1 MNLCN
6 YSIGTRLAWGF
17 GLTLLLFTATLAGLM
32 VSNAAERA
40 DYLQAVD
47 QAAARESL
55 AVQMRTRLLTAAV
68 AVRNMGL
75 ASEVDAV
82 QRDQDVAK
90 KERAAYVEAKGA
102 LRQLPLTSDAK
113 AVLDTLESSDSE
125 MASAFKEA
133 VDLASQFNAEQAA
146 KIITQKIDP
155 LMQKEDAQL
164 TSFISLQKKSSQDAR
179 DEAAS
184 RSLRAQV
191 LAGIGALVVLAITG
205 VIGLLLTVSITKP
218 LKLAVASIERVAGG
232 DLSERIDV
240 QGSDETARLLLQLRA
255 MQEQLGTLVC
265 DVRQGVDQMSI
276 STREIANGNSDLSR
290 RTETQASSLQETAAS
305 LEQITTG
312 VERNAQASEEA
323 NEMARAAVNAAAG
336 GGKVFSEVVST
347 MQDISASSRK
357 IADIIA
363 VIDGIAFQTNILAL
377 NAAVEAARAGEQG
390 RGFAVVASE
399 VRSLASRSA
408 DAAKEIKSLIGASVE
423 RVDSGSRLVSR
434 AGDSIDDIVSRIERV
449 ASIISEISASANQQT
464 TGIVQIKQAVHQL
477 DEVTQQNAALVEQ
490 SAAAAES
497 LNHQAGSLVSLVGTF
512 KV

>member
-1 MNLCN
+1 MNLSN

-32 VSNAAERA
+32 ISNASARA
-40 DYLQAVD
+40 DFLVAVD
-47 QAAARESL
+47 QAAAKESL
-55 AVQMRTRLLTAAV
+55 AVQMRTRLLTSAV

-75 ASEVDAV
+75 ETEVDTV
-82 QRDQDVAK
+82 QRDQDVAS
-90 KERAAYVEAKGA
+90 KERAAYVEAKNE
-102 LRQLPLTSDAK
+102 LRKLSLTAEAK
-113 AVLDTLESSDSE
+113 VILDSLESIDSE
-125 MASAFKEA
+125 MATAFKEA
-133 VDLASQFNAEQAA
+133 VDLASQFNADQAA

-155 LMQKEDAQL
+155 LMLKEDNQL
-164 TSFISLQKKSSQDAR
+164 TSFISLQKKSSQEAR
-179 DEAAS
+179 YEAES
-184 RSLRAQV
+184 RSHRAQIFAGLGAMAV
-191 LAGIGALVVLAITG
+191 LGIAG
-205 VIGLLLTVSITKP
+205 VIGFLITVSITKP
-218 LKLAVASIERVAGG
+218 LKIAVASIERVAGG
-232 DLSERIDV
+232 DLSERIEV
-240 QGSDETARLLLQLRA
+240 HGSDETGRVLIQLRS
-255 MQEQLGTLVC
+255 MQEQLRALVC
-265 DVRQGVDQMSI
+265 NVRQGVDQMSI

-290 RTETQASSLQETAAS
+290 RTESQASNLQETAAS

-312 VERNAQASEEA
+312 VERNAQASQGA
-323 NEMARAAVNAAAG
+323 NEMARAASEAAVD

-347 MQDISASSRK
+347 MQDISLSSKK
-357 IADIIA
+357 IADIIV

-399 VRSLASRSA
+399 VRSLAIRSA
-408 DAAKEIKSLIGASVE
+408 DAAKEIKALIGASVE

-434 AGDSIDDIVSRIERV
+434 AGESIEDIVSRIERV
-449 ASIISEISASANQQT
+449 AAIISEISESASQQT
-464 TGIVQIKQAVHQL
+464 TGIVQIKQAVTQL